1 MKKMP
6 MVLEYLPLVPG
17 LFGNFL
23 SKQIN
28 FFFFF
33 LFFSLSFFFF
43 FFLIGW
49 PKKPKIFFLTE
60 RPLIPDRRIK
70 MDKVREIALKVLYEI
85 DKNEAYS
92 NIALD
97 ETLKKTR
104 KTAQQITN
112 KDIGFISE
120 IVYGTVSWKLT
131 IDEIIKKYSN
141 IRLKKISPWI
151 LNILRMSIYQ
161 ILLLDKVPKSAAVN
175 EGVNLAKR
183 YGHKASS
190 NFVNAILR
198 KVEKKDYE
206 EFFQIEEDIPRIS
219 KTTSMPEWL
228 VEELL
233 KENSVERVEKI
244 CQDSNLRPKVHIRI
258 NSLRTNKEELI
269 KELEEKENSKVQEGN
284 LENFLILE
292 MAEMMKNKGEI
303 IAWDLYEHR
312 ANLVDEAAK
321 RLGITIIQT
330 EVKDASKQEE
340 TYFETFDKI
349 LLDVPCLGIG
359 VLKRKPDIKWKR
371 KKEDIEKITRIQQK
385 ILATCSKYLK
395 VKGEL
400 VYSTCSILKEEN
412 EKIIE
417 KFLENNKSFEIVK
430 IGSIGQKFFEKFV
443 EKDKYIKVYQNE
455 ETDGFFI
462 CKMRKKQVNG

>member
-1 MKKMP
+1 
-6 MVLEYLPLVPG
+6 
-17 LFGNFL
+17 
-23 SKQIN
+23 
-28 FFFFF
+28 
-33 LFFSLSFFFF
+33 
-43 FFLIGW
+43 
-49 PKKPKIFFLTE
+49 
-60 RPLIPDRRIK
+60 

-97 ETLKKTR
+97 EALKQAR
-104 KTAQQITN
+104 KESRQITN

-131 IDEIIKKYSN
+131 IDEVIKKYSN

-151 LNILRMSIYQ
+151 LNVLRMSIYQ
-161 ILLLDKVPKSAAVN
+161 ILFLDKVPKSAAVN

-183 YGHKASS
+183 YGHRASS

-198 KVEKKDYE
+198 KVEKRDYE
-206 EFFQIEEDIPRIS
+206 ELFQIKENVSRIS

-228 VEELL
+228 VQELL

-244 CQDSNLRPKVHIRI
+244 CQDSNLKPKVHIRI
-258 NSLRTNKEELI
+258 NSLKTDKITLI
-269 KELEEKENSKVQEGN
+269 KELEEKEKSKVKEGH
-284 LENFLILE
+284 LENFLLLENAKNIEGRKTFQDGKFTVQDEAAGLIPMILNPKPGE
-292 MAEMMKNKGEI
+292 TVLDACSSPGGKTTAMAELMKNQGKI
-303 IAWDLYEHR
+303 IAWDLHEHR
-312 ANLVDEAAK
+312 VNLVNKVAK

-330 EVKDASKQEE
+330 EVKDASKLEE
-340 TYFETFDKI
+340 KYFEIFDKI

-371 KKEDIEKITRIQQK
+371 KKEDIEKITKIQQE
-385 ILATCSKYLK
+385 ILETCSKYLK
-395 VKGEL
+395 VDGEL

-412 EKIIE
+412 EEIIE
-417 KFLENNKSFEIVK
+417 KFLENNKNYEIVK
-430 IGSIGQKFFEKFV
+430 VELKEQEFFKKFV
-443 EKDKYIKVYQNE
+443 EKDRFIKVYQNE

-462 CKMRKKQVNG
+462 CKLRKIQANT